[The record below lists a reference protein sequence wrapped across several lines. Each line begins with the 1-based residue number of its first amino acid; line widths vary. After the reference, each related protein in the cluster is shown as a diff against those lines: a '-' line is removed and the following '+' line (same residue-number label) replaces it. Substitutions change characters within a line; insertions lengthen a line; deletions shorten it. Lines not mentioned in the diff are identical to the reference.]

1 MLRVYRR
8 IFPAVLL
15 APILAVLMAPAAW
28 SATVDGLS
36 DQQVKALDARV
47 RERWQALS
55 ARDYTKAWE
64 YSTPAYRRVFPK
76 DMYTLQFSYAVE
88 RQLTDVEVLNYDA
101 PAAVASVTVR
111 VMSKP
116 VKLTSEASTSL
127 GALPVTINEKW
138 VFVDGNWWHSASD

>member
-1 MLRVYRR
+1 
-8 IFPAVLL
+8 
-15 APILAVLMAPAAW
+15 
-28 SATVDGLS
+28 
-36 DQQVKALDARV
+36 
-47 RERWQALS
+47 
-55 ARDYTKAWE
+55 
-64 YSTPAYRRVFPK
+64 
-76 DMYTLQFSYAVE
+76 MYTLQFSYAVE